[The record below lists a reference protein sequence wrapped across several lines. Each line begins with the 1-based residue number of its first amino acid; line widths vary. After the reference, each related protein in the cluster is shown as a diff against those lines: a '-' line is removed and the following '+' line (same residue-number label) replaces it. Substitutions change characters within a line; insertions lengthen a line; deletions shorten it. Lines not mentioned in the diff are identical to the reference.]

1 MELSFSDE
9 SSQGGKED
17 VKTPGKRSYNI
28 TSLQRGLSLLS
39 MFAKAEDGLGAARLA
54 QISGLPVSTL
64 HRFLVN
70 LESAGYLTCD
80 SEGNYHLGIACVS
93 LGQAAIGQMD
103 MRALSRPFL
112 QELNH
117 QTRETVH
124 LTVRHGLSAVY
135 VEKLDSPEPVRIYS
149 RIGATVPLHCTAI
162 GKVLLA
168 YMPEAEQ
175 SQVLELLDLKRFT
188 PNTVGSL
195 QELRAQLLRVR
206 RNGHALDLEEHEMHI
221 RCLAA
226 PVWDHSGAV
235 NASLSITGPA
245 VRMTITR
252 LRELAPMVQAA
263 GAGISRKL
271 GYASGSHQRAD
282 ANTGNGHKTPDG
294 ARINL
299 RGSAKK

>member
-1 MELSFSDE
+1 MQGPG
-9 SSQGGKED
+9 QGGKEA

-28 TSLQRGLSLLS
+28 TALQRGLSLLS

-80 SEGNYHLGIACVS
+80 SAGNYHLGIACVS
-93 LGQAAIGQMD
+93 LGQAAIGRMD
-103 MRALSRPFL
+103 VRALSRPFL

-135 VEKLDSPEPVRIYS
+135 VDKLDSPEPVRIFS

-162 GKVLLA
+162 GKILLA

-195 QELRAQLLRVR
+195 QELRAQLQRVR

-245 VRMTITR
+245 VRMTISR
-252 LRELAPMVQAA
+252 LRELAPLVQAA
-263 GAGISRKL
+263 GEGISREM
-271 GYASGSHQRAD
+271 GYAIGSNQKP
-282 ANTGNGHKTPDG
+282 GGHSRGGFHPASG
-294 ARINL
+294 ARMNMP
-299 RGSAKK
+299 GTAKK

>member
-1 MELSFSDE
+1 M
-9 SSQGGKED
+9 
-17 VKTPGKRSYNI
+17 KTPGKRSYNI
-28 TSLQRGLSLLS
+28 TSLQRGLRLLT
-39 MFAKAEDGLGAARLA
+39 MFAKAEGGLGAARLA
-54 QISGLPVSTL
+54 EISGLPVSTL

-80 SEGNYHLGIACVS
+80 GAGNYHLGIACVS

-103 MRALSRPFL
+103 IRALSRPFL

-135 VEKLDSPEPVRIYS
+135 VEKLDSPEPVRIFS

-195 QELRAQLLRVR
+195 QELRAQLQRVR

-226 PVWDHSGAV
+226 PVWDHSGTV

-252 LRELAPMVQAA
+252 LRELAPLVQAA
-263 GAGISRKL
+263 GAGISREL
-271 GYASGSHQRAD
+271 GYASGSHQRA
-282 ANTGNGHKTPDG
+282 AGHSNDG
-294 ARINL
+294 HNAPGSVRKIL
-299 RGSAKK
+299 RRSAKK

>member
-1 MELSFSDE
+1 
-9 SSQGGKED
+9 
-17 VKTPGKRSYNI
+17 
-28 TSLQRGLSLLS
+28 
-39 MFAKAEDGLGAARLA
+39 MFAKAEGGLGAARLA
-54 QISGLPVSTL
+54 EISGLPVSTL

-80 SEGNYHLGIACVS
+80 GAGNYHLGIACVS

-103 MRALSRPFL
+103 IRALSRPFL

-135 VEKLDSPEPVRIYS
+135 VEKLDSPEPVRIFS

-195 QELRAQLLRVR
+195 QELRAQLQRVR
-206 RNGHALDLEEHEMHI
+206 RNGHALDLEEHEMHKI
-221 RCLAA
+221 GR
-226 PVWDHSGAV
+226 
-235 NASLSITGPA
+235 ASC
-245 VRMTITR
+245 
-252 LRELAPMVQAA
+252 RERV
-263 GAGISRKL
+263 
-271 GYASGSHQRAD
+271 
-282 ANTGNGHKTPDG
+282 
-294 ARINL
+294 
-299 RGSAKK
+299 